1 MLAPKNPSHPLNLP
15 RIGILQSQV
24 HIMWDKDLM
33 DRPRDTLQG
42 LFDFLSLPMT
52 QLPSWDKQAV
62 DDAVAHAYVGNGVL
76 SPNLT

>member
-1 MLAPKNPSHPLNLP
+1 
-15 RIGILQSQV
+15 
-24 HIMWDKDLM
+24 MWDKDLM

-62 DDAVAHAYVGNGVL
+62 DDAVAHA
-76 SPNLT
+76 